1 MTGVEPATLC
11 LASIRSSQL
20 SYTRIPELFLPHPA
34 AVVNFRDRPMDGFSS
49 TLHGMAPAGGD
60 YRSLLAS
67 RGVFPCRG
75 VGPAAVPS

>member
-20 SYTRIPELFLPHPA
+20 SYTRIPELLLPHPA
-34 AVVNFRDRPMDGFSS
+34 SVVNFRDRLMDGFPPA
-49 TLHGMAPAGGD
+49 LHVTAPADGD
-60 YRSLLAS
+60 YRSLLAN